1 MSKIKQI
8 KILLMIITILL
19 ASKLYYD
26 YKLKLL
32 LEEVDQHIV
41 KVKEIYEERN
51 DEVVDVSYDVESSKI
66 EDLIYVSF
74 NKIVFIYSKNGEEVF
89 VEVKNWMRNT
99 PKTITI
105 KFFGD
110 GVTIYTD

>member
-1 MSKIKQI
+1 MSKLKQI
-8 KILLMIITILL
+8 MILLIIITILI

-26 YKLKLL
+26 YKMELL
-32 LEEVDQHIV
+32 LEEVDLYIV

-51 DEVVDVSYDVESSKI
+51 VDVIYDVESSKI

-74 NKIVFIYSKNGEEVF
+74 NKIVFIYNKNGEEVF
-89 VEVKNWMRNT
+89 VEVKNWMRKT
-99 PKTITI
+99 PKAITI